1 MVTQVRKPPSTVPVH
16 APHHKKDGDGLAAAA
31 IVVPTGEV
39 DDLTIHY
46 PSSDGEPMAETEW
59 QYIPLTETVAALRH
73 WFRNRPDVYVIGD
86 MLVYYRMNRADIR
99 VAPDVFVVFGASAS
113 RPRNSW
119 LVWRE
124 GKAPDFVMEIA
135 SVGTWE
141 RDANAKRDTY
151 ASLGV
156 TEYWRFDPTGEC
168 FTPELAGETLV
179 DGEYRTLPV
188 AEDAAGGLRGYSP
201 LLGLEFRVE
210 GERRLRVYDPE
221 TGERL
226 RTLTESE
233 DALAE
238 ASASYQ
244 IAAARR
250 RIAESALTAEA
261 AARQAAES
269 AHRAAA
275 AEREA
280 EVAARQAAEAA
291 HRALDD
297 ENRMLREQLRRL
309 QAGQ

>member
-1 MVTQVRKPPSTVPVH
+1 MVTQVRKPPLAVPAPV
-16 APHHKKDGDGLAAAA
+16 PHHKQDGDGLAAAT
-31 IVVPTGEV
+31 ILVPTREV

-151 ASLGV
+151 AELGV

-179 DGEYRTLPV
+179 DGIYQTLPV

-233 DALAE
+233 DDRAAE
-238 ASASYQ
+238 S
-244 IAAARR
+244 AARQTAEIGR
-250 RIAESALTAEA
+250 QTAELGQRVAESALMAEY
-261 AARQAAES
+261 AARQAAED
-269 AHRAAA
+269 
-275 AEREA
+275 EA
-280 EVAARQAAEAA
+280 
-291 HRALDD
+291 
-297 ENRMLREQLRRL
+297 RMLREQLRRL

>member
-1 MVTQVRKPPSTVPVH
+1 
-16 APHHKKDGDGLAAAA
+16 
-31 IVVPTGEV
+31 
-39 DDLTIHY
+39 
-46 PSSDGEPMAETEW
+46 MAETEW

-151 ASLGV
+151 AELGV

-179 DGEYRTLPV
+179 DGIYQTLPV

-233 DALAE
+233 DD
-238 ASASYQ
+238 
-244 IAAARR
+244 R
-250 RIAESALTAEA
+250 
-261 AARQAAES
+261 AAES
-269 AHRAAA
+269 AARQS
-275 AEREA
+275 A
-280 EVAARQAAEAA
+280 EVALAAEAIA
-291 HRALDD
+291 RRAAESARRAADD

-309 QAGQ
+309 QAGR

>member
-1 MVTQVRKPPSTVPVH
+1 MVTQVRKPPSAVPAPVPV
-16 APHHKKDGDGLAAAA
+16 PHYKKDGDGLAAVAA
-31 IVVPTGEV
+31 PTGKAAVEV

-99 VAPDVFVVFGASAS
+99 VAPDVFVVFDASAS

-151 ASLGV
+151 AELGV

-179 DGEYRTLPV
+179 DGVYETLPV

-233 DALAE
+233 DALAAE
-238 ASASYQ
+238 A
-244 IAAARR
+244 IARR
-250 RIAESALTAEA
+250 
-261 AARQAAES
+261 AAE
-269 AHRAAA
+269 
-275 AEREA
+275 
-280 EVAARQAAEAA
+280 
-291 HRALDD
+291 D
-297 ENRMLREQLRRL
+297 ESRMLREQLRRL
-309 QAGQ
+309 QAGR